1 MVIPVG
7 GTSRPVGSVADQVL
21 AEASCPVWL
30 DWGAV
35 RCRATTGMDARS
47 ICCALELG
55 ECDETVLATAAKM
68 AAELGA
74 KLSLIDAQPPTDGKP
89 AVYLWDVGIREPE
102 VAAAVRRLDGLLPR
116 VLATGGGDR

>member
-1 MVIPVG
+1 
-7 GTSRPVGSVADQVL
+7 
-21 AEASCPVWL
+21 
-30 DWGAV
+30 
-35 RCRATTGMDARS
+35 MDARRV
-47 ICCALELG
+47 CCALELG